1 MISIKLNNSYFI
13 EHLDS
18 IYIYILGESGKKL
31 IIFGLNIIIA
41 YKFLNIDPKYNSLL
55 LLGQFPI

>member
-18 IYIYILGESGKKL
+18 IYILGESGKKL
-31 IIFGLNIIIA
+31 TIFGLNIIIA